1 MKYIFTPY
9 ENRINGSSYS
19 ISKRMASEPVHSTP
33 QDLAAKE
40 QQLEAMKA
48 TIERWNKTQHM
59 EVLNIIKKNP
69 AVKLNENRNGVYI
82 NLSYL
87 PEETLQELAQYLD
100 YVREQETNLEKV
112 ETQKEEF
119 KSAFFLD
126 TR

>member
-1 MKYIFTPY
+1 M
-9 ENRINGSSYS
+9 
-19 ISKRMASEPVHSTP
+19 SKRMASEPVHSTP

-87 PEETLQELAQYLD
+87 PEETLQELSQYLA
-100 YVREQETNLEKV
+100 YVKEQETNLEKV

>member
-1 MKYIFTPY
+1 
-9 ENRINGSSYS
+9 
-19 ISKRMASEPVHSTP
+19 MASEPVHSTP